1 MASKYTAEF
10 INEELIKQTLAE
22 NAQITQDEFNAIMAK
37 AETAAGLNM
46 LEVAKLLNIE
56 DDERLSQLYAA
67 AHRVKERI
75 YGKRIVIFAPLY
87 ISNYCVNK
95 CQYCGYSCDSGIDR
109 KKLNNEELI
118 NEVKSLEAMGHKR
131 LALEV
136 GEDLANCDLDYI
148 LESIK
153 TIYSIKFKNGSIR
166 RINVNIAATTVDRYK
181 QLHAAEIG
189 TYILFQETYH
199 RDTYA
204 TGHG

>member
-22 NAQITQDEFNAIMAK
+22 NSQISQAEFSAIMAK

-56 DDERLSQLYAA
+56 DDERLNQLYAA

-95 CQYCGYSCDSGIDR
+95 CKYCGYSCDSGIDR

-118 NEVKSLEAMGHKR
+118 KHKT
-131 LALEV
+131 
-136 GEDLANCDLDYI
+136 
-148 LESIK
+148 
-153 TIYSIKFKNGSIR
+153 TIMHH
-166 RINVNIAATTVDRYK
+166 
-181 QLHAAEIG
+181 Q
-189 TYILFQETYH
+189 
-199 RDTYA
+199 
-204 TGHG
+204 